1 MRQHL
6 EKKERGEGRWG
17 TLIKRLNIRNRTIQ
31 QIILQICVV
40 YFSVFRV
47 YFFREKNQQ
56 YKFLRERW
64 WGVVKADLE
73 VFQKFIRFCKS
84 RHPKVF
90 PNSLQPELV
99 KPETIKFVPTSSC
112 PAKEDGGR
120 EE

>member
-1 MRQHL
+1 M
-6 EKKERGEGRWG
+6 
-17 TLIKRLNIRNRTIQ
+17 
-31 QIILQICVV
+31 
-40 YFSVFRV
+40 
-47 YFFREKNQQ
+47 
-56 YKFLRERW
+56 
-64 WGVVKADLE
+64 VKADLE

-120 EE
+120 EVLVAGGGISVTRATKGRACTCVGSTTSSVLGNLTSRFDTLGQAASEL